1 MPSYN
6 PTNSKRDVQAEKSC
20 ASRRELIVAE
30 AGQLKRRNEMAVRTN
45 DNPNDRSDRRRDKS
59 GRLAVG
65 NMGNTDHERLRSSL
79 SVRRTTPTLRAQAV
93 EKLRAAIIDG
103 GLPPNTRL
111 VERNLCDLLGVSRT
125 IVREILRQL
134 EAEGWVVNPPYKGP
148 TVASITL
155 EQARQMYEMREALEG
170 LAARLC
176 ARRATAKQIEELE
189 RIVDEMAQAQ
199 SQRNLVKHLDCIKRF
214 YEVMLNA
221 AGNDI
226 LGEFLASQHHRLT
239 RLRSMSLFQ
248 PKRASVSVVEKRRMV
263 AAIKR
268 RDEKAAQAATE
279 QHIRKA
285 AEAAQI
291 AYRAD
296 EALTDAGAP
305 ARPARR
311 AQTKARA

>member
-1 MPSYN
+1 MTS
-6 PTNSKRDVQAEKSC
+6 
-20 ASRRELIVAE
+20 
-30 AGQLKRRNEMAVRTN
+30 RTN
-45 DNPNDRSDRRRDKS
+45 NRLNGRPSRGGDKS
-59 GRLAVG
+59 GGQVVVKMSR
-65 NMGNTDHERLRSSL
+65 TDQEQLRDSL
-79 SVRRTTPTLRAQAV
+79 SVQRRTPTLRAQAV

-155 EQARQMYEMREALEG
+155 EQAGQMYEMREALEG

-176 ARRATAKQIEELE
+176 ARRATTKQIEDLE
-189 RIVDEMAQAQ
+189 RIVDEMARAQ
-199 SQRNLVKHLDCIKRF
+199 TQRNLIKHLDCIKRF

-221 AGNDI
+221 AGNEI

-248 PKRASVSVVEKRRMV
+248 PKRAFVSVVEKRRMV

-268 RDEKAAQAATE
+268 RDEKGAQAATE

-296 EALTDAGAP
+296 VALMQVAEPGKS
-305 ARPARR
+305 ARKAH
-311 AQTKARA
+311 AKARV

>member
-1 MPSYN
+1 MTS
-6 PTNSKRDVQAEKSC
+6 
-20 ASRRELIVAE
+20 
-30 AGQLKRRNEMAVRTN
+30 RTN
-45 DNPNDRSDRRRDKS
+45 NRLNGRPNRGGDKS
-59 GRLAVG
+59 GGQAVG
-65 NMGNTDHERLRSSL
+65 NMDRTDHEQLRSSL
-79 SVRRTTPTLRAQAV
+79 SVQRTTPTLRAQAV

-176 ARRATAKQIEELE
+176 ARRATTKQIEDLE

-199 SQRNLVKHLDCIKRF
+199 TQRNLVRHLDCIKRF

-248 PKRASVSVVEKRRMV
+248 PKRAAVSVIEKRRMV
-263 AAIKR
+263 AAINR
-268 RDEKAAQAATE
+268 RDEKAAQTASE

-296 EALTDAGAP
+296 EALTDAAEP
-305 ARPARR
+305 AKLARR
-311 AQTKARA
+311 AQAKGRA